1 MPISP
6 AQTAFVQALVHKRA
20 AIVLDPSKQYLLETR
35 LGALAAEQGFPCA
48 DELIKASRDRLP
60 LQSQIIEALT
70 TNETSFFRDL
80 RPFECLREAVLPGLI
95 RARAARREL
104 RIWSAACSTGQ
115 EPYSLS
121 MMIHEH
127 FPELCTWP
135 VRILATDIAA
145 HVLAR
150 AKAGRYRTLEVNRGL
165 PAQMLVKY
173 FDRDGVD
180 WEIKPTIKR
189 LVEFSALN
197 LVGPWPATLRPD
209 IVLLRNVLIYFDL
222 PTKRKILERI
232 RGQIAPDGLLL
243 LGAAET
249 VLSIDDAWER
259 VPFEKTAYYRL
270 RDGGKVTV

>member
-48 DELIKASRDRLP
+48 DEMIKASRDRLP

-197 LVGPWPATLRPD
+197 LVGPWPNTLRPD